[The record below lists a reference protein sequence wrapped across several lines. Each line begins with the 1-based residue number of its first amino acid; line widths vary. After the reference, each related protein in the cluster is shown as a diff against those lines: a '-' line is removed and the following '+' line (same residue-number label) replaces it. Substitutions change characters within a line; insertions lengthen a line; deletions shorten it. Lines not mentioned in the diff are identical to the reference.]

1 MLLSNLVV
9 SYGTTGGSK
18 QALLSNL
25 VVPPGT
31 TGSREATVYIG
42 IVHRGG
48 FFEVSTQYD
57 TNSYTLNFAI
67 LKLSTNSA
75 LGKSADNL
83 NLV

>member
-57 TNSYTLNFAI
+57 TKCTYMLEKQRRTAKVDLWSLR
-67 LKLSTNSA
+67 SH
-75 LGKSADNL
+75 
-83 NLV
+83 